1 METKG
6 AITRG
11 RILEAARVLFNT
23 KGFNSTTVSDLVKA
37 TGLQRGSLYFH
48 FPGKDAIAR
57 AVLDEASAGLIEF
70 ISMALNGENPG
81 ATLDNYFKCTLE
93 KHSKTGFVGGC
104 IFGNAALE
112 MSDSEP
118 TISEIIDH
126 FFDTWIGMIYTVL
139 SAAQKAGQLRTDATA
154 ETMAQLI
161 VASIQGGIMMSRLKK
176 DERPLREC
184 LETLRITLGLQVT
197 LGVTSRN

>member
-57 AVLDEASAGLIEF
+57 AVLDEASAGLIDF
-70 ISMALNGENPG
+70 ISMALKGENPG

-93 KHSKTGFVGGC
+93 KHSETGFVGGC

-118 TISEIIDH
+118 TISEVIDR

-139 SAAQKAGQLRTDATA
+139 SAAQKAGQIRTDATA

-161 VASIQGGIMMSRLKK
+161 VATIQGGIMMSRLKK

-184 LETLRITLGLQVT
+184 LETLRIALELQVT
-197 LGVTSRN
+197 VGATGRT